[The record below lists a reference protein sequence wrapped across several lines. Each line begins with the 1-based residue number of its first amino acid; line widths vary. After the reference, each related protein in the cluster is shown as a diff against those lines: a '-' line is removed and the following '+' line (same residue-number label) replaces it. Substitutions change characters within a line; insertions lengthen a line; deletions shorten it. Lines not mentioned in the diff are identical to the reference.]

1 MIRQGFP
8 QQASA
13 ETSMRRVQ
21 IRIDEEMY
29 RGLRRLAIQRQQ
41 SLSATIRDLLS
52 RGLRRPRRRL
62 TLKDF
67 PWVGSFRSEDPGRV
81 SEEHD
86 DVLGQEPW

>member
-1 MIRQGFP
+1 MIRQAFP

-52 RGLRRPRRRL
+52 RGL
-62 TLKDF
+62 
-67 PWVGSFRSEDPGRV
+67 GSFRSEDPGRV